1 MIKSGLK
8 VAVLRVKHKWCP
20 FSETSEKFPKISA
33 YTFSQ
38 LKFPDEKN
46 KFLCKIVGDEEEREK
61 FIRAFKRHH
70 IVKEL
75 ELISSVKD
83 TSVISVI
90 VNYTKKRKSVKSII
104 EGMGCY
110 HADMV
115 TFKEGFEEWIVYNRD
130 ARAIENLIRKLTDEG
145 CEVKLARTYPVDSW
159 EDSIERIG
167 LKEITNSLTPKQV
180 QIFKV
185 AYSMGYYDRIRKVS
199 LEQVAKQ
206 VGMSKPAVWSHL
218 HKVEEKIMKVV
229 SELI

>member
-1 MIKSGLK
+1 MIKSRIK
-8 VAVLRVKHKWCP
+8 VAILRVKHKWCP
-20 FSETSEKFPKISA
+20 FSEVSEKFPNIMA

-46 KFLCKIVGDEEEREK
+46 KFLCKIVGDGGERERY
-61 FIRAFKRHH
+61 IRAFKRHPL
-70 IVKEL
+70 VKEL

-115 TFKEGFEEWIVYNRD
+115 VFKEGFEEWIVYNKD
-130 ARAIENLIRKLTDEG
+130 PKVIEDLIKKLTDEG
-145 CEVKLARTYPVDSW
+145 CEVKMARTYPIDSW

-167 LKEITNSLTPKQV
+167 LKEITSSLTAKQIH
-180 QIFKV
+180 IFKV